1 MNYSAG
7 RTLQVMPGANFKN
20 INWRAFDEQ
29 LRKRSEVSPSHKRT
43 HPRSNRVG
51 FSHGLQ
57 SPTPPPR
64 TAITEDQI
72 DPRLV
77 GALPG
82 QYLLHHVSESLTVDE
97 DRSFRLWN
105 RHHKDGPATGYRGP
119 SWLPQV
125 QYAALPDRTR
135 QFSHPGSGSG
145 PTYEQHHAYTS
156 SFPQPEA
163 PLYMQ
168 NLGSQQLPYPSQAAT
183 MHGNNDMTAVVGHP
197 AAPHTFHQPI
207 NAATGMWSSSAAQ
220 MQQQNPSMHQSVQ
233 NYQQHP
239 QAVQGTTH
247 PNQYYIGSTNTAP
260 AAGPTYT
267 SSLANANLS
276 GPPIIPTEDIDHL
289 RGKEWIE
296 AVEKRARDFQLLLPK
311 DPKNMLAPHSIQQNA
326 DSSLQRSL
334 LMRDEAPTAP
344 DIDHA
349 AASNVA
355 PLQPHEKAGENGAQM
370 GNGTGTPHFVNHPEF
385 SNVTSSFPEYP
396 Y

>member
-1 MNYSAG
+1 MSYWAG

-20 INWRAFDEQ
+20 IKWRAFDEQ

-43 HPRSNRVG
+43 HPRPNRVG
-51 FSHGLQ
+51 FLDALQ

-82 QYLLHHVSESLTVDE
+82 QYLLQHVSESLTVDE
-97 DRSFRLWN
+97 DRSFRVWN
-105 RHHKDGPATGYRGP
+105 RHHKEGSTTGYWGS
-119 SWLPQV
+119 SWLQQV
-125 QYAALPDRTR
+125 QHAALPDRTR

-145 PTYEQHHAYTS
+145 PMYEQHRTYTS
-156 SFPQPEA
+156 TFPQPMA
-163 PLYMQ
+163 PSYMQ
-168 NLGSQQLPYPSQAAT
+168 NLRSQQLVYPSQAAT
-183 MHGNNDMTAVVGHP
+183 MHGNNDVTAVVGHP
-197 AAPHTFHQPI
+197 VAPHTFHQPF
-207 NAATGMWSSSAAQ
+207 NAATGMWSSSA
-220 MQQQNPSMHQSVQ
+220 SMYQSVQ
-233 NYQQHP
+233 TYQQHP

-247 PNQYYIGSTNTAP
+247 PNQYHIRSTNTAP
-260 AAGPTYT
+260 AGGPTYT

-276 GPPIIPTEDIDHL
+276 KSPIIPTEDIDHL

-311 DPKNMLAPHSIQQNA
+311 DPKNMLAPRSIQQNA

-334 LMRDEAPTAP
+334 LMRDEASTLSTAP
-344 DIDHA
+344 MAPAIDHA
-349 AASNVA
+349 AASNDV
-355 PLQPHEKAGENGAQM
+355 PLQPHEKAEENGAQM
-370 GNGTGTPHFVNHPEF
+370 GNGTGTPHFVTHPEF
-385 SNVTSSFPEYP
+385 SNITSSFPEYP